1 MRAVVVEQ
9 PGGPEALVRQDRPAP
24 RPGSGQLLVDV
35 AAAGLNYIDTYQR
48 SGVYP
53 LPMPAVLGLEGAGR
67 VAEVGEGVTGWQV
80 GDRLAWTDQ
89 LGSYAEQ
96 VLLSAE
102 RALRVPDGVDD
113 RIAAATPLQGL
124 TAHFLATSTYPV
136 QPGDDVLV
144 HAAAGGVGQLL
155 VQVVKRR
162 GGRVIATVSTEVK
175 EQLARAAGA
184 DEVIRYDQQAFAPRV
199 RELTGGRGVRVVYD
213 GVGRDTFDGSLDS
226 LGMRGML
233 VLFGAA
239 SGAPAPLEI
248 QRLNAGGSLYLTR
261 PTLFH
266 YVADP
271 AELARRG
278 AELFGW
284 VADGSLRVAVGASYP
299 LADAAQAHT
308 DLQARRTTAK
318 TLLIP

>member
-1 MRAVVVEQ
+1 MRAVVVEH
-9 PGGPEALVRQDRPAP
+9 PGGPEVLVLRDRPTP
-24 RPGSGQLLVDV
+24 RPGPGQLLVDIT
-35 AAAGLNYIDTYQR
+35 AAGLNYIDTYQR
-48 SGVYP
+48 SGVYQV
-53 LPMPAVLGLEGAGR
+53 PMPAVLGLEGAGR

-96 VLLSAE
+96 VLVSAE

-113 RIAAATPLQGL
+113 RTAAATPLQGL

-155 VQVVKRR
+155 VQVVKRL
-162 GGRVIATVSTEVK
+162 GGRVISTVSTEQK
-175 EQLARAAGA
+175 EALARAAGA
-184 DEVIRYDQQAFAPRV
+184 DQVIRYDQQEFAPRV
-199 RELTGGRGVRVVYD
+199 RELTGGKGVRVVYD
-213 GVGRDTFDGSLDS
+213 GVGKATFDGSLES
-226 LGMRGML
+226 LGVRGML

-248 QRLNAGGSLYLTR
+248 QRLNSGGSLYLTR

-271 AELARRG
+271 AELARRA

-284 VADGSLRVAVGASYP
+284 VADGSLKVAVGATYP
-299 LADAAQAHT
+299 LAETAQAHT
-308 DLQARRTTAK
+308 DLQARTTTAK